1 MSDQTPTH
9 PGIDV
14 EEEGDPEVPADL
26 LNLGI
31 DLDLAGV
38 TPDEFAELFGGEQ

>member
-1 MSDQTPTH
+1 MSDQTPTD
-9 PGIDV
+9 PGID
-14 EEEGDPEVPADL
+14 EEGDPEVPADL